1 MLITTLIGSIIVVN
15 GPALH
20 SEDIIKS
27 AQSAANG
34 ANIHQLA
41 TALEV
46 YYADHDEYPAV
57 IAGTPGGASMIDA
70 LYDAGYIRNRP
81 NNPELFSYEI
91 RSNGQDYVLK
101 VANE

>member
-1 MLITTLIGSIIVVN
+1 MLITTLIGSIVVVN

-20 SEDIIKS
+20 SDILIKS
-27 AQSAANG
+27 AQSAVNG

-46 YYADHDEYPAV
+46 YYSDHDAYPAV

-70 LYDAGYIRNRP
+70 LYDAGYIRNKP
-81 NNPELFSYEI
+81 NNPEAFKYELKDD
-91 RSNGQDYVLK
+91 GQDYKLSVD
-101 VANE
+101 E